1 MSEFSFSDTNQ
12 ALWLFHFDAKGVFI
26 GSGLTIIPAGTGLPA
41 NTTTVKCEPQSGFT
55 GVWNGTGWDYMR
67 DNRGTRYWDKFGNGS
82 VIVELSDVIP
92 DGMTLIEPPK
102 KLAGYV
108 LLFEN
113 GEWQQLED
121 KTGQKYYD
129 NLGGIHIVP
138 EPYFILPE
146 GNTFV
151 EPPEPKLGFAT
162 QWAGLDWIYVED
174 HRGKTAYHIEDAS
187 PVVVS
192 DVGALPD
199 TLTFIMPAT
208 PFDEWNGT
216 GWVTNQDAVVKNQV
230 DQARQKKNALRNEAD
245 EEIAVL
251 SDAVKYGIAT
261 EDEIAKLE
269 AWSRYRVLLMRV
281 EPELAPNIEWP
292 AKP

>member
-1 MSEFSFSDTNQ
+1 MSNFSFSDSDQ
-12 ALWLFHFDAKGVFI
+12 ALWLYHFDSTGVYI
-26 GSGLTIIPAGTGLPA
+26 GSGLAMIPAGTGLPA
-41 NTTTVKCEPQSGFT
+41 KTTITPCNSPEGKT
-55 GVWNGTGWDYMR
+55 GVWDGESWEYVQ
-67 DNRGTRYWDKFGNGS
+67 DNRGVRYWNKYGSGS
-82 VIVELSDVIP
+82 VVVAIDEVIP
-92 DGMTLIEPPK
+92 VDAILIEPPK
-102 KLAGYV
+102 KQAGFV
-108 LLFEN
+108 LLFES
-113 GEWQQLED
+113 GEWQQIED
-121 KTGQKYYD
+121 KAGKKYYD

-174 HRGKTAYHIEDAS
+174 HRGKTAYHIEDGS
-187 PVVVS
+187 PVVIS

-230 DQARQKKNALRNEAD
+230 EQARQKKNALRNEAD